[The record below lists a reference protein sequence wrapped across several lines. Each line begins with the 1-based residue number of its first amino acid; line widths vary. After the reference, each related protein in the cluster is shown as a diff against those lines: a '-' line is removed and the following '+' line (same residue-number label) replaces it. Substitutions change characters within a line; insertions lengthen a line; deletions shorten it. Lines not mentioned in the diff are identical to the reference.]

1 MVINTHQDLNSLVE
15 TNLLILSEGSD
26 SNSSNMGSSAS
37 KQTDEKVVCIDCDKK
52 TQKDLPSD
60 ETSLASKG
68 MACEGVYG
76 DVGK

>member
-1 MVINTHQDLNSLVE
+1 
-15 TNLLILSEGSD
+15 
-26 SNSSNMGSSAS
+26 MGSSAS

-76 DVGK
+76 DVGKL